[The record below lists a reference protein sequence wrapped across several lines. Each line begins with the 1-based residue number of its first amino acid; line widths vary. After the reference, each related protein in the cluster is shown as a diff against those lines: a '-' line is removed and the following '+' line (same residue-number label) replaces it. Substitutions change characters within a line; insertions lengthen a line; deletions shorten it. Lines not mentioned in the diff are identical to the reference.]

1 MADFLV
7 EEFSLFSFFRCVLCI
22 CIFAFFCVK
31 AKAQEDNPHH
41 YLYISFPSEYMRTEK
56 NLISLYINVL

>member
-7 EEFSLFSFFRCVLCI
+7 EKFSLFSFFRCVLCI

-41 YLYISFPSEYMRTEK
+41 NVILVFANVDAS
-56 NLISLYINVL
+56 LIIWNIHYQSII